1 MAEESGVNVNSQGN
15 VIVVA
20 GNDLNNPGVLGQF
33 SGDVANVVND
43 TVAAKQASAAGVRG
57 LMSELHGK
65 SEDHA
70 EAEAET
76 LEQMRD
82 VEYIQKDHVR
92 QLMNATTEEI
102 LPQTSFQEEPA
113 LQDSDD
119 NPF

>member
-1 MAEESGVNVNSQGN
+1 MPEESPVNVNSQGN

-65 SEDHA
+65 SEDNA
-70 EAEAET
+70 EADT
-76 LEQMRD
+76 PEQMRD
-82 VEYIQKDHVR
+82 VEYIEKDHVR
-92 QLMNATTEEI
+92 QLMSATTEEV
-102 LPQTSFQEEPA
+102 LPQTSFQQEPA

>member
-65 SEDHA
+65 TEDNPETPANAA
-70 EAEAET
+70 E
-76 LEQMRD
+76 QVKD
-82 VEYIQKDHVR
+82 VEYIQKDHAR
-92 QLMNATTEEI
+92 QLMSATTEEI
-102 LPQTSFQEEPA
+102 LPQTSFQQEPA